1 MSNFGLL
8 PVFLLLI
15 TIIIGVIATFSFL
28 SKRLGFNSRKGVY
41 TKLSIYVVVAAL
53 SMILVYTIPHE
64 EPIKKA
70 SHINLDQIPI
80 LFGMSAEQWDEETI
94 LPYKIHEETFP
105 LKQDELMIE
114 GIIDTMHYSTIHV
127 VIEESDE
134 YQDEIQV
141 IVYQTPSIYLDYE
154 ITDAIDHYKFGKKDN
169 QLNIIDE
176 ERQVSLTIFR
186 TPFSFRLFEK
196 DSPPMFDDRA
206 IVGEQLVH
214 VKVPKGTT
222 VTKTNDDVNLIHV
235 Y

>member
-15 TIIIGVIATFSFL
+15 TIIISAIATFSFL

-64 EPIKKA
+64 EPIKKV
-70 SHINLDQIPI
+70 SNINLDQIPNI
-80 LFGMSAEQWDEETI
+80 FALSAEQWDEKTI
-94 LPYKIHEETFP
+94 AQYEVYVETFP
-105 LKQDELMIE
+105 FKQDDLIIE